1 MLRRSICTLGSLALA
16 AAAAAQPRLDL
27 FLVQDLSY
35 SFANDLNVLE
45 TKLPELLDSI
55 KEDYPGSRFGL
66 GSFVDKPVEPFGYSI
81 SEDYCYRLHY
91 SLRDLKDIA
100 DLPSVLS
107 SLETYSGNDWEE
119 NQLEALLHAVR
130 AVETGWKFEEDRVP
144 ILIVS
149 TDAGFHRAGDGMS
162 KAQSVSWTGNSGG
175 YDVDCLGEDYPSV
188 SQVAQAIN
196 EKDVKV
202 IFLVS
207 PDLVPYYEKVK
218 DDMGVDGV
226 VMDLQTDSSNIISAV
241 RSALDHLKATALLEH
256 APLKNAHGFGETA
269 ARTIRSRLASEAGQ
283 LAAEHELNSTG
294 FTDEERQQLEANA
307 RKWKS
312 VRKVVRDPQSVQSV
326 PKVTLDDNGRRM
338 LNCPV
343 VAKKDIRF
351 EVVLAQDASDSFGDD
366 LPNIQKN
373 VPEVFRFI
381 QEQYPDSRFGLTAF
395 VDKPTAPFGYAEA
408 GDYCASMRV
417 GLTAQID
424 KIQRSVDTLVVRSGR
439 DWKEA
444 QLHALM
450 HSAYTKKA
458 GWNFDND
465 YYQTFRIVV
474 VSTDAGYHKAGESDL
489 PPNNGDRSQDCE
501 GEDYPSIE
509 QVRDALIYFNIY
521 PVFMVTE
528 PVKTIYE
535 DLLNHLNLP
544 GVVVEIDDKS
554 EKFEEALISALN
566 NVCHAY
572 FPSKP
577 VSLED
582 HACCVQD
589 TGCGCGGCGGGEGVN
604 IYLAQKPKFMKL
616 IVEN

>member
-1 MLRRSICTLGSLALA
+1 MCTLGSLALA
-16 AAAAAQPRLDL
+16 AAVAAQPRLDL

-45 TKLPELLDSI
+45 TKLPELLDTI
-55 KEDYPGSRFGL
+55 KEEYPGSRFGL

-91 SLRDLKDIA
+91 ALRDLKDIA

-130 AVETGWKFEEDRVP
+130 AVGTGWKFEEDRVP

-149 TDAGFHRAGDGMS
+149 TDAGFHRAGDGKS

-188 SQVAQAIN
+188 AQVAQAIN

-241 RSALDHLKATALLEH
+241 RSALDHLKATALLQH
-256 APLKNAHGFGETA
+256 APLKNAHGFGDTA

-283 LAAEHELNSTG
+283 LAAEHELNATG
-294 FTDEERQQLEANA
+294 FTDEERHQLEANA
-307 RKWKS
+307 RNWRA
-312 VRKVVRDPQSVQSV
+312 VRNVVRSPQSVQSV
-326 PKVTLDDNGRRM
+326 PKVTLDDNGRR
-338 LNCPV
+338 LLDCPV

-381 QEQYPDSRFGLTAF
+381 QDQYPDSRFGLAAF

-424 KIQRSVDTLVVRSGR
+424 RIQRSVDTLIVRSGR

-465 YYQTFRIVV
+465 YYQTFRVVV
-474 VSTDAGYHKAGESDL
+474 VSTDAGYHKAGESDF

-535 DLLNHLNLP
+535 DLLNQLNLP

-554 EKFEEALISALN
+554 EKFEEALIAALN

-577 VSLED
+577 VALED
-582 HACCVQD
+582 HACCAQD
-589 TGCGCGGCGGGEGVN
+589 SGCGCGGDGDGQGVN
-604 IYLAQKPKFMKL
+604 IYLSQKPKFMKL
-616 IVEN
+616 IIEN